1 MKTNKLLY
9 FLLGVLILMNAI
21 ILVQFMEGRKKDHP
35 PHPPRLSVVLKMS
48 GKQAAWVDQE
58 FKQHIA
64 QKERYLGEQKELR
77 KQIKLDKNA
86 AVENQVLYQKIGLLQ
101 TKIDACTFEHFS
113 RVKAHCNAK
122 QAKKLAEV
130 VDGMIDRS
138 ERPGP
143 RP

>member
-1 MKTNKLLY
+1 
-9 FLLGVLILMNAI
+9 
-21 ILVQFMEGRKKDHP
+21 
-35 PHPPRLSVVLKMS
+35 MS

-86 AVENQVLYQKIGLLQ
+86 AVENQVLYQKIGMLQ